1 MKEKIEKYTVDIEK
15 YAEKKVNKKLVEALA
30 KRLASVMGKDDARYV
45 ACGDPKEM
53 ERVRRNFI
61 KKALDFHNIEKSRTA
76 MEEVCKIMKKA
87 KLKSRVTFY
96 YLLASELKKVKVYI
110 EG

>member
-15 YAEKKVNKKLVEALA
+15 YSDKKANKKLVEALA
-30 KRLASVMGKDDARYV
+30 KRLASVMGKADAKYV

-53 ERVRRNFI
+53 ERVRRNFL
-61 KKALDFHNIEKSRTA
+61 KKALDFHNIEKSRAA
-76 MEEVCKIMKKA
+76 MEEVCKTMKKA
-87 KLKSRVTFY
+87 KLKSRVTYY
-96 YLLASELKKVKVYI
+96 YLLATELKKAKTYI